1 MFAISAFHPNINSL
15 KLLIIYSWFKG
26 DCSVLLLLKI
36 TLQFPLQF
44 IAQRWLHTRN
54 TIICNINVDTR
65 MWENMQHKQKDICL
79 GRDHSFCW
87 HNVHTSSPLYW
98 TKTEGQPSVNS
109 IASVNSHCNIGQHR
123 QERKHK
129 KTKLIHFLMV
139 MLNMISSWCSSLVKY
154 LNERDFDF
162 GGNTFLESAEIRNNT
177 LL

>member
-109 IASVNSHCNIGQHR
+109 HCNIGQHR
-123 QERKHK
+123 QEWKHK

-139 MLNMISSWCSSLVKY
+139 MFTISSWCSSLAKY